1 MELKITKTRGAW
13 TFGTLVADNGEEYRF
28 EVKHY
33 AQPSQWGLDW
43 DGEPGRISK
52 LWVTRARTFG
62 TVCCYDRGWDK
73 LPADEA
79 DQDACHAVIERFN

>member
-1 MELKITKTRGAW
+1 MELKITKTRGNW
-13 TFGTLVADNGEEYRF
+13 TFGTLGEYRF

-79 DQDACHAVIERFN
+79 DQDACQAVIDRFN